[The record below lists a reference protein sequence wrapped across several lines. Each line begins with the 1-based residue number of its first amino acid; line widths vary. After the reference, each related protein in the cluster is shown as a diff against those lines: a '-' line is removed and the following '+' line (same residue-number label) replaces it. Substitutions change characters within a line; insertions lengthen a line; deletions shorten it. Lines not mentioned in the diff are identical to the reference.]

1 MPMLFCGLNAKSF
14 AFRAQKIAMQ
24 LYEVD
29 LSYYNVL
36 NATHSHSVLSSKE
49 DIYLIELA
57 LLLLEFLES
66 HVCATNKFFIGLNLN
81 GIHVIYL

>member
-1 MPMLFCGLNAKSF
+1 MPVLFCGLNAESF

-24 LYEVD
+24 LYKVD
-29 LSYYNVL
+29 LSCVERNPFTFSL
-36 NATHSHSVLSSKE
+36 IFKGR
-49 DIYLIELA
+49 YLIELA

-66 HVCATNKFFIGLNLN
+66 HVCATNKFFLGLNLN